1 MTTAAIIT
9 ALEALT
15 ADAVQSADDAQLAR
29 LEELGTA
36 LARLVDGEK
45 ERRNPTDTKSEV
57 VFNEAWKETGRETT
71 QKRMAVY
78 RAQRDARRATIKEA
92 IEYCASNPVLHER
105 MKAVFWAEMSIS
117 AGSAT

>member
-1 MTTAAIIT
+1 MTPGTLAI
-9 ALEALT
+9 
-15 ADAVQSADDAQLAR
+15 
-29 LEELGTA
+29 LGTGA
-36 LARLVDGEK
+36 PASLWRARCFCGV
-45 ERRNPTDTKSEV
+45 SSAFEV
-57 VFNEAWKETGRETT
+57 SFSDRGHRETT